1 MGQTN
6 YNDWNELFINYLK
19 RGKYTFTYDDISKE
33 FPLSGKAISQ
43 GLLYNSKKQRIV
55 KLRKGFYG
63 ILTPENSIDGILPI
77 YSFIDDL
84 MKYLH
89 KPYYLA
95 LLSAGVLHGAAHQ
108 KPMVDFVVTETPAP
122 RSIVTPRMKVF
133 FISKHSWQQTDIVQ
147 KKGVAGYINVSS
159 PELTAFDL
167 IIYIDKIK
175 FNLAATVLQELY
187 EVMKPSVLKRVAKQ
201 METPVIQRLGYILDR
216 FVEEKVL
223 SDALQKVLKSR
234 KIKTAPL
241 SVKKSKSGEIDDK
254 WKIVINT
261 EIDPDL

>member
-1 MGQTN
+1 MEHTS

-19 RGKYTFTYDDISKE
+19 QGRYTFTYEDISKE
-33 FPLSGKAISQ
+33 FSLSNEAISR

-63 ILTPENSIDGILPI
+63 ILTPENSINGILPI

-95 LLSAGVLHGAAHQ
+95 LLSAGILHGAAHQ
-108 KPMVDFVVTETPAP
+108 KPMVDFVITETPAP
-122 RSIVTPRMKVF
+122 RNIITPGMKIY

-167 IIYIDKIK
+167 IIYVDKIK
-175 FNLAATVLQELY
+175 FNLAVTVLQELY
-187 EVMKPSVLKRVAKQ
+187 EVMKPSALKRVAKQ
-201 METPVIQRLGYILDR
+201 METSVIQRLGYVLDR
-216 FVEEKVL
+216 FVEEETL
-223 SDALQKVLKSR
+223 SDTLQKVLKNR
-234 KIKTAPL
+234 KIKAVPL
-241 SVKKSKSGEIDDK
+241 SVKKPKNGEIDGK
-254 WKIVINT
+254 WKIIINT